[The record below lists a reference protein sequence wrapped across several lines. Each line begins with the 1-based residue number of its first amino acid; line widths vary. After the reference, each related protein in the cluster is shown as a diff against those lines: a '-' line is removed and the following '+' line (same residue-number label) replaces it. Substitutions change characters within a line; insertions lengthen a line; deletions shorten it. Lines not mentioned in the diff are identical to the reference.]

1 VDGDINRTISFRPK
15 ASDRVVE
22 GKRGKTEKTARPMAP
37 DRAGVAQIFN
47 IRVLNDMGEIIKMER
62 GRDGIEIYNGAKKKN
77 DQDISEIAL
86 MH

>member
-1 VDGDINRTISFRPK
+1 
-15 ASDRVVE
+15 
-22 GKRGKTEKTARPMAP
+22 MAP